1 MRDLEMGAL
10 CSFKFKPHFHRGICK
25 VQNWLVSFFFFS
37 CSFLHSLE
45 FWKWMGQIRS
55 FCIKEILVLFSPND
69 WFWATKTLNQKQK
82 LSSRFASEDWE
93 SISPPVL
100 FHINNQTMNQPN
112 WSWRTKERWILTK
125 RISDLSLGINMFMLH
140 SLLFTTVSL
149 AQLLIK

>member
-1 MRDLEMGAL
+1 MAQKKMRDLKMGVL
-10 CSFKFKPHFHRGICK
+10 CSFKCKPHFPRGIFK
-25 VQNWLVSFFFFS
+25 VQNWPDSFFFF
-37 CSFLHSLE
+37 CSFLQSLE

-55 FCIKEILVLFSPND
+55 SCIKGEPLIGFEEQ
-69 WFWATKTLNQKQK
+69 KTLNQKQK
-82 LSSRFASEDWE
+82 LSSWFSSDDWQ
-93 SISPPVL
+93 STSPSVL

-140 SLLFTTVSL
+140 FLLFTTLNL